1 MLKEQLLAE
10 AQTLDVPVE
19 LDSIF
24 ESVELSD
31 EVKASFTTVFEQAVK
46 SGASKL
52 AESHINTIAEKADE
66 LVEAQVNERSVA
78 IEAKL
83 YEDVDKYFGHIAE
96 EWLSEN
102 KEAVTRDIKADLFES
117 LVVGMKELF
126 IEHNVVVPED
136 QVDIVAEME
145 EELAENQAE
154 VKNLFESVKEKE
166 KVISGMKRDQSI
178 SEQTKEL
185 TESQVEKVQSLIE
198 GLEYNDKFDSKLSA
212 IVEMVS
218 VKKEEKPLDESGL
231 NKDKPATKDN
241 FVAGAPELTEAEK
254 KSNKYVQAARALN

>member
-46 SGASKL
+46 SGAVKL
-52 AESHINTIAEKADE
+52 AETHINVIADKADE
-66 LVEAQVNERSVA
+66 LVEAQVTERATA
-78 IEAKL
+78 IETKL
-83 YEDVDKYFGHIAE
+83 YEDVDKYFGHIAS
-96 EWLSEN
+96 EWLAEN
-102 KEAVTRDIKADLFES
+102 KEAVSRDIKADLFES

-126 IEHNVVVPED
+126 IEHNVVVPEE
-136 QVDIVAEME
+136 QVDIVSEME

-154 VKNLFESVKEKE
+154 VKNLFETVQAKD
-166 KVISGMKRDQSI
+166 KVINGMKRDQSI
-178 SEQTKEL
+178 SERTKEL

-198 GLEYNDKFDSKLSA
+198 GLDYSDTFDSKLSA

-218 VKKEEKPLDESGL
+218 VKKDEKPVDESV
-231 NKDKPATKDN
+231 NKDVPATKDG
-241 FVAGAPELTEAEK
+241 FVGGAEELTEAQK
-254 KSNKYVQAARALN
+254 KSNQYIQAARALN